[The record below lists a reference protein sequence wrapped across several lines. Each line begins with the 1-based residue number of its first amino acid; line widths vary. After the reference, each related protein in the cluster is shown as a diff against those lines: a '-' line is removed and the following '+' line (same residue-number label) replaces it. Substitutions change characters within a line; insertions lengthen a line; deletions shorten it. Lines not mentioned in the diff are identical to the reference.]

1 MKGVSVVTCR
11 LKLEWLECENRVE
24 YQPTRTEAEAEK
36 IGVKSRASAQ
46 NVFARKRDS
55 PEAISAARLLLA
67 QPLTMTMRYTRC
79 QVLAQIASF
88 LGMLQQCFRDGSVA

>member
-1 MKGVSVVTCR
+1 MRVGWNTSPLGLKQR
-11 LKLEWLECENRVE
+11 LNKLALS
-24 YQPTRTEAEAEK
+24 PA
-36 IGVKSRASAQ
+36 RAH
-46 NVFARKRDS
+46 KTYS
-55 PEAISAARLLLA
+55 PEREIAPAISAARLLLA